1 MTRDKPITLNRSKQQ
16 SSKKFRDTDS
26 KGAGIFLAWKIYYK
40 VTWLNRCKITEDMI
54 GHLQKEGHL
63 IGQDNLVEQYSH
75 EQTTIIA
82 CLLFQEQTT
91 FN

>member
-1 MTRDKPITLNRSKQQ
+1 MI
-16 SSKKFRDTDS
+16 
-26 KGAGIFLAWKIYYK
+26 
-40 VTWLNRCKITEDMI
+40 RCKIIEDMI

-63 IGQDNLVEQYSH
+63 IGQDYLMEQFSH